1 MVTVLILVWN
11 LIGDFFYPAV
21 GGPLTY
27 ITVAQTLV
35 VVVIGMAYWHLRRR
49 QIKKREGFDLMD
61 TFKIVP
67 PA

>member
-1 MVTVLILVWN
+1 M
-11 LIGDFFYPAV
+11 IGDFFYPAV
-21 GGPLTY
+21 DGPLTY
-27 ITVAQTLV
+27 LRVALTLV
-35 VVVIGMAYWHLRRR
+35 VVVIGMVYWRLRRR